1 MGTVKAAFLSRI
13 NCPGFAVTAKRINT
27 QTLYTM
33 ILVFEVGL
41 TFCHTLFDSL
51 YMAGAAVPMRVLISP
66 ERNRLQEILV
76 SLAAVFS
83 VVTQC
88 PPYKSVA

>member
-1 MGTVKAAFLSRI
+1 
-13 NCPGFAVTAKRINT
+13 
-27 QTLYTM
+27 M

-51 YMAGAAVPMRVLISP
+51 YMAGAALPMRFLISP
-66 ERNRLQEILV
+66 LRNRLQEILV

-83 VVTQC
+83 VVTQRSPLQERC
-88 PPYKSVA
+88 LTVTTLKTAVMETEGILEAK